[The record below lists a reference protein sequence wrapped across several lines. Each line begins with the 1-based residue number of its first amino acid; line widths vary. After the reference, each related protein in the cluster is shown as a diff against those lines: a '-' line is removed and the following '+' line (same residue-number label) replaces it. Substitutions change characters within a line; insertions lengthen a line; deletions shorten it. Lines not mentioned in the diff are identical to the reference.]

1 MDRHV
6 GTNRPNRYPPAEGQ
20 TCCGDLDFF
29 RDMEKEMKEGHKP
42 TFRTE
47 NGISASKTIAS
58 LEPVGRE
65 WMEMWLRQWEF

>member
-1 MDRHV
+1 
-6 GTNRPNRYPPAEGQ
+6 
-20 TCCGDLDFF
+20 
-29 RDMEKEMKEGHKP
+29 MEKEMKEGHKP